1 MLKVVDFS
9 LIFASKEVSAH
20 HSVCMTNLNVCLIGQ
35 RAFIGKCCMD
45 RDCPDDYIESTEQS
59 IASTQQFLAHF
70 DHLQPDKSPD
80 STTPKINGKID
91 TSASPPLVRPIL
103 TPRFALSCTPNLL
116 NSLSEI
122 SRSYTPTLAIQTHL
136 SENPAECTRALELF
150 PECTTYAGV
159 YEKYGLLNEGTI
171 LAHCVHLSEEERGLI
186 KRCGAGISHCPGS
199 NLHLNSGAARVRE
212 MLDVGIKV
220 SRHKRVA

>member
-1 MLKVVDFS
+1 MRRPMLKVVDFS

-91 TSASPPLVRPIL
+91 TSASPPLVQPQFPIRDL
-103 TPRFALSCTPNLL
+103 Q
-116 NSLSEI
+116 I
-122 SRSYTPTLAIQTHL
+122 VYTDSGYSNAPLGKPCGMYKSA
-136 SENPAECTRALELF
+136 RAF
-150 PECTTYAGV
+150 PGMYDLCW
-159 YEKYGLLNEGTI
+159 GL
-171 LAHCVHLSEEERGLI
+171 
-186 KRCGAGISHCPGS
+186 
-199 NLHLNSGAARVRE
+199 
-212 MLDVGIKV
+212 
-220 SRHKRVA
+220 